1 MAEIV
6 GSVRVTGFIAPTDT
20 TDTYASHDAVYG
32 RGGLRSVA
40 NESGRLAITE
50 DRRAEGMLVWQIDT
64 GVMWQLV
71 GGITN
76 TDWIEYSSSDSG
88 GPASDTN
95 IANSNLTFNND
106 RVTSLSTYGFTIR
119 DSFSN
124 PLAYFSGTDS
134 RVGIGTASPTDL
146 FHVAGDAKIDGV
158 LKLERQS
165 EPTAVAGGL
174 YANESDELFFG
185 VSS

>member
-1 MAEIV
+1 
-6 GSVRVTGFIAPTDT
+6 
-20 TDTYASHDAVYG
+20 
-32 RGGLRSVA
+32 
-40 NESGRLAITE
+40 
-50 DRRAEGMLVWQIDT
+50 MLVWQVDT

-71 GGITN
+71 GGVEN
-76 TDWIEYSSSDSG
+76 TDWVEYSSSDSG

-95 IANSNLTFNND
+95 IANSNLTFNDN
-106 RVTSLSTYGFTIR
+106 RSTSLSTYGFTIL
-119 DSFSN
+119 DSYSN

-134 RVGIGTASPTDL
+134 RVGVGTDSPTDL

-158 LKLERQS
+158 LKLKRQS
-165 EPTAVAGGL
+165 APTAVAGGL